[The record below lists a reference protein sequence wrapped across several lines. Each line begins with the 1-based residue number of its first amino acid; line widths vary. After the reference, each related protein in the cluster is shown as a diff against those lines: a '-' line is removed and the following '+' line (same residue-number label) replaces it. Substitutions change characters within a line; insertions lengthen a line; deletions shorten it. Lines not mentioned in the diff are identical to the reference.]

1 MSAMTPWR
9 LIEPDVPNAL
19 RAYPRPLDAL
29 AAGEI
34 PAIVLRGAY
43 PLAMCQRLYEKL
55 LAEGLLYDPA
65 LPVPERFLESG
76 IPEGYYREGRAGTER
91 RAWQERLASG
101 KRRIDI
107 GTSLGY
113 RGSDPAAFFAH
124 AEQTHQLFARLFAD
138 LSDPVRLLYDR
149 LGDLSRGKK
158 AVTAHE
164 PDGRRYGPAIIRAH
178 YGGYTY
184 APHFDSVRLRERRE
198 DYAVHQFAHQFA
210 GVLVLKNSEREGR
223 AAQCTLHRYLWQPEV
238 QPHLDAGTFHDFA
251 AARRIENVQV
261 SLEPGD
267 LYFFNTRLIHEVPG
281 VDGTEPRI
289 VLATFIGYSPDRE
302 DIFVW
307 S

>member
-124 AEQTHQLFARLFAD
+124 AEQTLRARI
-138 LSDPVRLLYDR
+138 
-149 LGDLSRGKK
+149 
-158 AVTAHE
+158 E
-164 PDGRRYGPAIIRAH
+164 
-178 YGGYTY
+178 
-184 APHFDSVRLRERRE
+184 
-198 DYAVHQFAHQFA
+198 QF
-210 GVLVLKNSEREGR
+210 
-223 AAQCTLHRYLWQPEV
+223 TLPEV
-238 QPHLDAGTFHDFA
+238 
-251 AARRIENVQV
+251 R
-261 SLEPGD
+261 
-267 LYFFNTRLIHEVPG
+267 YF
-281 VDGTEPRI
+281 
-289 VLATFIGYSPDRE
+289 LATFVPSFGLTLDELQR
-302 DIFVW
+302 
-307 S
+307 